1 MKIQTVQPNY
11 GNSLIV
17 LDGMEIKFDHLG
29 ICELDS
35 EIGNA
40 LLEKYPGMFWDSEKE
55 VVQEKVVE
63 NKYQEK
69 IVENLQL
76 EIVELKSQLQS
87 QKNQTETAIKD
98 KNEWASLV
106 EVKGKEVENL
116 TAQLKSEKESYNS
129 ERKTLELKISLLESP
144 AEKIKEMLKKSNYPE
159 SEFVNLNK
167 SDLIKYV
174 LKKQ

>member
-17 LDGMEIKFDHLG
+17 LNGMEIKFDHLG
-29 ICELDS
+29 ICELSS

-40 LLEKYPGMFWDSEKE
+40 LIERYPGMFWDSEKE
-55 VVQEKVVE
+55 VVQQKVVE
-63 NKYQEK
+63 NKFQEK

-76 EIVELKSQLQS
+76 EIIELQSQLQS
-87 QKNQTETAIKD
+87 QKNQTELALKD
-98 KNEWASLV
+98 KDDWASLV
-106 EVKGKEVENL
+106 GVKTKEVENL
-116 TAQLKSEKESYNS
+116 SAQLKAEKESYNS
-129 ERKTLELKISLLESP
+129 EKKTLELKISLLESP
-144 AEKIKEMLKKSNYPE
+144 ADKIKEGLKKSGYPE

-167 SDLIKYV
+167 TDLIKYV

>member
-17 LDGMEIKFDHLG
+17 LDGMEIQFNHFG

-35 EIGNA
+35 KIGNA
-40 LLEKYPGMFWDSEKE
+40 LIERYPGMFWDSEKE
-55 VVQEKVVE
+55 VVQEKVTE
-63 NKYQEK
+63 NKFQEK

-76 EIVELKSQLQS
+76 EIIELNSQLKS
-87 QKNQTETAIKD
+87 QKNQTELALKD
-98 KNEWASLV
+98 KEDWASLV
-106 EVKGKEVENL
+106 GVKTKEVENL
-116 TAQLKSEKESYNS
+116 TAQLKSEKESYSS
-129 ERKTLELKISLLESP
+129 EKKTLELKISLLESP
-144 AEKIKEMLKKSNYPE
+144 VEKIKEMLKKSSYPE